1 MAIEPVDE
9 VRWGLGGLC
18 HDPARPQ
25 GRMGSRLPEAVGGC
39 LGALA
44 GVWAGE
50 QGDEFI
56 SSQTRH
62 APGAAGGG
70 EKALGSGADEGIAC
84 RKAPFFVGD
93 CEADHVDEHQG
104 WRADRLPAVPW

>member
-1 MAIEPVDE
+1 
-9 VRWGLGGLC
+9 
-18 HDPARPQ
+18 
-25 GRMGSRLPEAVGGC
+25 MGSRLPEAVGGC

-44 GVWAGE
+44 GGWAGE